1 MTEDMRALEKN
12 QILELIPLPKRK
24 KPVRCIWVFT
34 IKRKPDGMVD
44 KYKTRLVARGFTQTY
59 GIDYQEETGMLDC
72 KPVNTPIEQNHDLEE
87 SSYHTLAIKER
98 YHSENHVDA
107 VMRILQYLKFAG
119 KVLCSLGML
128 QDIQTSIEVGKELN
142 EGLLLATS
150 HLWEAR
156 CSGFDGGTASG
167 GDSNVYLG
175 L

>member
-34 IKRKPDGMVD
+34 IKRKLDGMVD

-87 SSYHTLAIKER
+87 SPYHTLAIKER
-98 YHSENHVDA
+98 YHSYEDSTIFKVCGKGLMFSRLDA
-107 VMRILQYLKFAG
+107 VGLTVAQLQVVTVMF
-119 KVLCSLGML
+119 
-128 QDIQTSIEVGKELN
+128 I
-142 EGLLLATS
+142 
-150 HLWEAR
+150 
-156 CSGFDGGTASG
+156 
-167 GDSNVYLG
+167 
-175 L
+175 